1 MTKLA
6 DQFAYPPRA
15 LRVDAAAAYL
25 GMSRSMFLRL
35 VGEGVMPG
43 PIKIASMATWDRHDL
58 DAAFDALKES
68 NEPSE
73 NTVHRRLREL
83 SNGK

>member
-1 MTKLA
+1 M
-6 DQFAYPPRA
+6 
-15 LRVDAAAAYL
+15 RVDAAAAYV

-35 VGEGVMPG
+35 VGEGVMPR
-43 PIKIASMATWDRHDL
+43 PVKIASMATWDRYDL

-73 NTVHRRLREL
+73 NTVHKRLREL